1 MKMLLEF
8 DFRKATQAI
17 NYLATREG
25 GQIGKLKLIKLAY
38 LADRFHIRR
47 YGRPIFND
55 SYLAMQYGPVGSSVK
70 DIAELSS
77 FLGPEERKYAARF
90 LEKGKAENTVRTHG
104 PEKWMCSQTAKW
116 KPFNL
121 PTTSSADSRPE
132 PWSIWLTA
140 TRSGRSTKA
149 PLVVAHRAWRC
160 PMPTS
165 SKIPP
170 RTVSTSSPSTP
181 RFWKPPAKSSRNSQ
195 RSPVSGSG
203 PSTSGLSALA
213 RRIQPSEPLNLPAC
227 RLILVRPM
235 WISFAALPGG
245 RARRSARWPST
256 PIAMCSK
263 QRRSPTSR
271 TKRWQRASLFCC
283 PSWVQV

>member
-77 FLGPEERKYAARF
+77 FLGPEERRYAARF

-104 PEKWMCSQTAKW
+104 PADMDVFSDSEVEALQFAYDEFGRLPARTLVDLAHRYPEW
-116 KPFNL
+116 KKHEDALGRGTSRL
-121 PTTSSADSRPE
+121 PMSYADFFEDPDQGGVDKFALDPTILEASREEFEEFAAVAQFWEWPVE
-132 PWSIWLTA
+132 SRAVCLHPTLTA
-140 TRSGRSTKA
+140 
-149 PLVVAHRAWRC
+149 L
-160 PMPTS
+160 
-165 SKIPP
+165 
-170 RTVSTSSPSTP
+170 
-181 RFWKPPAKSSRNSQ
+181 
-195 RSPVSGSG
+195 
-203 PSTSGLSALA
+203 
-213 RRIQPSEPLNLPAC
+213 
-227 RLILVRPM
+227 
-235 WISFAALPGG
+235 
-245 RARRSARWPST
+245 
-256 PIAMCSK
+256 
-263 QRRSPTSR
+263 
-271 TKRWQRASLFCC
+271 
-283 PSWVQV
+283 

>member
-104 PEKWMCSQTAKW
+104 PADMDVFSDSEVEALQFAYDEFGRLPARTLVDLAHRYPEWKKHEGALGRGTSRVAMSYADFFEDPAQDGVDKFTLDPTILEASREEFEEFAAVAHFWKW
-116 KPFNL
+116 PVE
-121 PTTSSADSRPE
+121 SSAVCLHPT
-132 PWSIWLTA
+132 LTA
-140 TRSGRSTKA
+140 
-149 PLVVAHRAWRC
+149 L
-160 PMPTS
+160 
-165 SKIPP
+165 
-170 RTVSTSSPSTP
+170 
-181 RFWKPPAKSSRNSQ
+181 
-195 RSPVSGSG
+195 
-203 PSTSGLSALA
+203 
-213 RRIQPSEPLNLPAC
+213 
-227 RLILVRPM
+227 
-235 WISFAALPGG
+235 
-245 RARRSARWPST
+245 
-256 PIAMCSK
+256 
-263 QRRSPTSR
+263 
-271 TKRWQRASLFCC
+271 
-283 PSWVQV
+283 